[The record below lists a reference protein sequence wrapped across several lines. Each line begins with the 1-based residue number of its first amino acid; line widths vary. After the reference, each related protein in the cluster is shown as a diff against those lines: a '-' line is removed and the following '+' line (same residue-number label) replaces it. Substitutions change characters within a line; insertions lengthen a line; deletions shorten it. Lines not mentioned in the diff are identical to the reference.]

1 MDQLLDQLA
10 RRVPQPWGDVLD
22 AGTGASSWE
31 WLLKQHCQSRTGVT
45 AEEPR
50 AEALR
55 KRPEMGPHD
64 EVLVGLWQDP
74 RLLADRKF
82 DVILADYLIGACDRY
97 APHFQEELLE
107 RLVTRCRGWI
117 FLIGLEPL
125 PRPTNPG
132 QQILFEVAQ
141 LRDAVQ
147 LLLGNRP
154 HREIPQAWIE
164 RQLTRLGAQV
174 AWSERY
180 HNLYDE
186 VWVEREVASLELN
199 LQLLEDGGLA
209 QVLKRRC
216 HGLRRRAAEHL
227 RKAASYSFDYL
238 LGISVERPAATDR
251 LPD

>member
-10 RRVPQPWGDVLD
+10 RRLPQPWGDVLD
-22 AGTGASSWE
+22 AGTGASSWD
-31 WLLKQHCQSRTGVT
+31 WLLKQDCRSRTGVT

-55 KRPEMGPHD
+55 KKPGMGPQD
-64 EVLVGLWQDP
+64 QVLVGLWQDSQ
-74 RLLADRKF
+74 LLSGRKF

-107 RLVTRCRGWI
+107 RLVAHCRGWI
-117 FLIGLEPL
+117 FLIGLEPP
-125 PRPTNPG
+125 PRPGNAG
-132 QQILFEVAQ
+132 QQVLFEVAQ

-147 LLLGNRP
+147 LLLGHRP

-164 RQLTRLGAQV
+164 RQFTRLGARV
-174 AWSERY
+174 AWTERY

-186 VWVEREVASLELN
+186 GWVEREIASLDLN
-199 LQLLEDGGLA
+199 LQLFEDGGLA
-209 QVLKRRC
+209 QVLRRRC

-227 RKAASYSFDYL
+227 RQPASYSFDYL
-238 LGISVERPAATDR
+238 LGIKIG
-251 LPD
+251 